1 MPPTILQV
9 NTTED
14 RNDGNAADGLSLRDA
29 ILIANA
35 NPDTEYEIRLTGGL
49 TYTLTAN
56 GINEDV
62 GRTGD
67 LDIAARN
74 NILTIGTVDGQ
85 KATIEAS
92 GLLNSDRIFQV
103 LPRGKLNLQ
112 NLIITGG
119 ATTGTNRFEIDGGG
133 GIRADEEAIVDV
145 SDSIITDNAT
155 FGTSGGG
162 GIYNRGFFSLRNSIV
177 SNNLADGTTLG
188 DNGGGIMNSDLGT
201 LIAIDTTIS
210 DNQAEDGGG
219 GIFNFETLTLINTT
233 ISGNDASG
241 IESNDGSIA
250 LLNTTISS
258 NQAVTDAAGIEVSG
272 GVVSLFNSTV
282 TNNRTTEISGIPQA
296 AGIFNLNATVN
307 LENTIVAGNIIGRGR
322 ASDLAS
328 FNEFSTFNGNNNN
341 LIGAFLEE
349 EGTVGTGTDI
359 VSLNPLLSPLQN
371 NGGFTSTHAPL
382 DGSLAI
388 DAGNNSLIPVDSE
401 DLDGDDN
408 TSEQIP
414 FDQRKL
420 ARISNGIVDIGAVEF
435 GSTPVLP
442 TLSIVDLTVVE
453 GRDSQASL
461 TVNLSS
467 ASSIEVTVNYATTNG
482 TATADSDYTIQNGT
496 VTFAPNTTAATIS
509 IPIIDNNTDES
520 DETFSVT
527 LSNPANA
534 SIAKDIGTVTI
545 TNTLPI
551 ANDTILDVDS
561 SGGQPTFSR
570 DGLLIS
576 AFLFFYK
583 DDRTDY
589 SVLDKFI
596 LDDNATLKTGNDIA
610 NVLKDK
616 LSVFDAD
623 GSGQTTF
630 SRDGL
635 LISAFLFFYQAD
647 RTDYSVLDKFILDDN
662 ATRKTGNDVANYLK
676 DLTGINAAAIYS
688 DSTDKVNLQ
697 EILGTTGNDFLI
709 GKSDNDRI
717 VGNTGDDLLIGSSGK
732 DTFVFEMNSGRDE
745 IADFNVT
752 EDLIQLDPSLGFSD
766 GEAAFSAVTS
776 LGMVDDRLVNELVF
790 DANNKITIFS
800 DRILTADNFFVD
812 TTVLSAFVN

>member
-14 RNDGNAADGLSLRDA
+14 RNDGNVADGLSLREA
-29 ILIANA
+29 ILIANN
-35 NPDTEYEIRLTGGL
+35 NPNTEYEISLTGGL
-49 TYTLTAN
+49 TYNLTIN
-56 GINEDV
+56 GINEDAAV
-62 GRTGD
+62 TGD
-67 LDIAARN
+67 LDIATRTN
-74 NILTIGTVDGQ
+74 NLSIGSFDGQ
-85 KATIEAS
+85 KATINAS

-145 SDSIITDNAT
+145 SNSIITDNAT

-162 GIYNRGFFSLRNSIV
+162 GIYNRGFFSLHNSIV

-219 GIFNFETLTLINTT
+219 GIFNFETLTIINTT
-233 ISGNDASG
+233 ISSNNGNG

-250 LLNTTISS
+250 LLNSTISS
-258 NQAVTDAAGIEVSG
+258 NQTVTDAGGIEVSG

-282 TNNRTTEISGIPQA
+282 INNRTTEISGIPQA

-307 LENTIVAGNIIGRGR
+307 LENTIVAGNIIGRNR

-328 FNEFSTFNGNNNN
+328 FNDFSTFNGNNNN
-341 LIGAFLEE
+341 LIGAFLEA
-349 EGTVGTGTDI
+349 EGTVGTGTDL
-359 VSLNPLLSPLQN
+359 VSLDPLLGPLQN

-401 DLDGDDN
+401 DLDGNNN

-414 FDQRKL
+414 FDQRRL
-420 ARISNGIVDIGAVEF
+420 ARISNGIVDIGAVEA
-435 GSTPVLP
+435 GSTSVLP
-442 TLSIVDLTVVE
+442 TLSIVDRTVVE
-453 GRDSQASL
+453 GRDSQAIL

-467 ASSIEVTVNYATTNG
+467 ASSQEVTVNYATNSG
-482 TATADSDYTIQNGT
+482 TATADSDYTSQNGT
-496 VTFAPNTTAATIS
+496 VTFAPNTTATTIS
-509 IPIIDNNTDES
+509 IPIVDNNTDES
-520 DETFSVT
+520 DETFSIT

-534 SIAKDIGTVTI
+534 TIQKDTGTITI
-545 TNTLPI
+545 TNTLPGENN
-551 ANDTILDVDS
+551 AILDIDG
-561 SGGQPTFSR
+561 SGGQPTFAR

-576 AFLFFYK
+576 AFLFFYQ

-596 LDDNATLKTGNDIA
+596 LDPNATFKTGNDIA
-610 NVLKDK
+610 NILKDK

-630 SRDGL
+630 ARDGL
-635 LISAFLFFYQAD
+635 LISAFLFFYQDD
-647 RTDYSVLDKFILDDN
+647 RTDYSVLDKFILDEN
-662 ATRKTGNDVANYLK
+662 ATRTTGNDVANYLK
-676 DLTGINAAAIYS
+676 DLIGINAAAIYS
-688 DSTDKVNLQ
+688 DTTDKFNLQ
-697 EILGTTGNDFLI
+697 NISGTVGNDFLT
-709 GKSDNDRI
+709 GNSANERI
-717 VGNTGDDLLIGSSGK
+717 FGNSGDDLLTGGSGK
-732 DTFVFEMNSGRDE
+732 DNFVFGVNSDRDL
-745 IADFNVT
+745 ITDFTVT
-752 EDLIQLDPSLGFSD
+752 EDLIQIDPSLSFSNS
-766 GEAAFSAVTS
+766 EAVFSAITN
-776 LGMVDDRLVNELVF
+776 LGMVDDRLVAELVF

-800 DRILTADNFFVD
+800 DNILTVDNFFVN
-812 TTVLSAFVN
+812 TTVSSAFVN